1 MRRRIGIALLFVFAF
16 GVIAT
21 AMAQTTGINDQ
32 EIQRFILPGTNTTGW
47 RVHANRTEMNLRI
60 PAGDIW
66 ASGGYKVQYGFSH
79 GRRIVQNTSN
89 SAAAAVGTIGV
100 SGTSGVLYAP
110 TPYAGSVIAVAIAS
124 SQALTAGYAHAE
136 ATVYQVAGNQ
146 TFRTGLTA
154 LIGFAGTG
162 ISTRSARATQAK
174 DLDRFLATEGVG
186 CQMTTTSDLTPA
198 SAELLCTVVV
208 EM

>member
-1 MRRRIGIALLFVFAF
+1 MKRRIGVTLLFLFAF

-21 AMAQTTGINDQ
+21 ALAQTTGVNDV
-32 EIQRFILPGTNTTGW
+32 EIERFVLPGTNTTGF
-47 RVHANRTEMNLRI
+47 RVHGNRTEMNLRL

-66 ASGGYKVQYGFSH
+66 AQGGYKVQYGFSH
-79 GRRIVQNTSN
+79 GRRIVQGTSN
-89 SAAAAVGTIGV
+89 SNAAAVGTIGV
-100 SGTSGVLYAP
+100 SGTSGVLYAS
-110 TPYAGSVIAVAIAS
+110 TPYAGSVVAVAIAS

-136 ATVYQVAGNQ
+136 ASVYQVAGDQ
-146 TFRTGLTA
+146 IFRTGLTA
-154 LIGFAGTG
+154 MIGFTETG
-162 ISTRSARATQAK
+162 FTRSRASSQAK